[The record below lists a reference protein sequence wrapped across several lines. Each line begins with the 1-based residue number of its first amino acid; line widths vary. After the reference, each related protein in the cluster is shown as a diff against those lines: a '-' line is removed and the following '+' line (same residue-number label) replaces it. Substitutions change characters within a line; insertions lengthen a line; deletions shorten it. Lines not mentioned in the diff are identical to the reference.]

1 MKPMK
6 RLTSATILTI
16 LATLVLSSSCGTTDD
31 NPELSSTDAAG
42 RVSETALT
50 AHILRVRKA
59 AATYRSLNGSYPTT
73 VSELVD
79 AGHLHPGQ
87 ELDPWGTPF
96 ALSVDGSTLVVTS
109 YGADK
114 KPGGEGENRD
124 RVSRGVGLQ

>member
-1 MKPMK
+1 MKLMK
-6 RLTSATILTI
+6 RLSAATISAVVTTV
-16 LATLVLSSSCGTTDD
+16 ALSLSCGTTDD
-31 NPELSSTDAAG
+31 NPELSSSDAAG

-50 AHILRVRKA
+50 AHFLRIRKA
-59 AATYRSLNGSYPTT
+59 AATYRSVNGSYPTT

-114 KPGGEGENRD
+114 KPGGERENRD